1 MRGRQ
6 CIRPRSDADRLR
18 ADRDRIDLI
27 RATFPP
33 GSMTGAPKLAAMRII
48 ERLEPVRRGIYS
60 GAIGYLDVRG
70 GLDLSV
76 VIRTVLVKGGRA
88 YIHAGGGI
96 VADSDPS
103 AEWTET
109 LDKSRPLTAAL
120 TSVNAEAPPSRA

>member
-1 MRGRQ
+1 
-6 CIRPRSDADRLR
+6 
-18 ADRDRIDLI
+18 
-27 RATFPP
+27 
-33 GSMTGAPKLAAMRII
+33 MTGAPKLAAMRII